1 MSNWDIGTLL
11 IIVFAI
17 VCVGLIALVLSFVMA
32 GKPKTDDKFDQSADN
47 KNSKL

>member
-17 VCVGLIALVLSFVMA
+17 VCVGLTALVLSFVMG
-32 GKPKTDDKFDQSADN
+32 GKPKDENKSDESTDN
-47 KNSKL
+47 KNS